1 MYLLNSKE
9 LLRNSYFVLVVDSNR
24 IIAALVKDSYSRK
37 IILHGDLEL
46 LAINMSQKDI
56 QKYKT
61 DILSKAK
68 ITEEQFNSIFEKL
81 NEKLI
86 KLDDDIIE
94 GKMKEAKEIMDNIDK
109 DDTPFIAAALA
120 AKADIWSDDEHFQR
134 QNKVKVWRTKD
145 LCFN

>member
-1 MYLLNSKE
+1 MK
-9 LLRNSYFVLVVDSNR
+9 LVVDSNK

-46 LAINMSQKDI
+46 LAINVSQKDI
-56 QKYKT
+56 QKYKK

-68 ITEEQFNSIFEKL
+68 ITEEQFDSIFEKL

-86 KLDDDIIE
+86 KIDDGIIE
-94 GKMKEAKEIMDNIDK
+94 SRMKEAKEIMDKIDK

-120 AKADIWSDDEHFQR
+120 AKTDIWSDDGHFEK
-134 QNKVKVWRTKD
+134 QNRIKIWKTKD
-145 LCFN
+145 LSAHLKL